1 MPPMPVF
8 EVSSQSG
15 AKPPSKSQGSRKGK
29 EKASEVIVLDSDAE
43 EEGKAAQASSPEG
56 ARGQRV

>member
-8 EVSSQSG
+8 EVSSKSG

-43 EEGKAAQASSPEG
+43 EEGKAALGET
-56 ARGQRV
+56 